1 MLWIHKLRA
10 TFIRVNVGSLFI
22 CLVYRHRFIYLF
34 IHSFIHTFHTF
45 LFHFSRDYNQ
55 LADFNLKLYIAFS
68 AFEVNSNIRN
78 WLKFVEIEDKVN
90 SCGVFIYEKAC
101 NGKWANGQMGKW
113 SMDNIKSLWRMR
125 TIWLFRSLLFEIV
138 GFSATF
144 TKDTGIIRKKK
155 TKRTYNTNR
164 LTINLKIW
172 HKIYSQK

>member
-34 IHSFIHTFHTF
+34 IHSFIPTFHTF

-68 AFEVNSNIRN
+68 AFVVNSNIRN

-101 NGKWANGQMGKW
+101 NGKWANGQMVNGQYKVPLADENNLIISFFVIW
-113 SMDNIKSLWRMR
+113 NR
-125 TIWLFRSLLFEIV
+125 WLFCHFYKGYRNNS
-138 GFSATF
+138 
-144 TKDTGIIRKKK
+144 KKK
-155 TKRTYNTNR
+155 LKEPITQTDWQSTWKSDTKFTPKN
-164 LTINLKIW
+164 K
-172 HKIYSQK
+172 Q